1 MFSDA
6 TTLGSITVLLFH
18 ILNEE
23 IRHLTFGSCSLKRSR
38 ENLSERA
45 VSESAMSDGT
55 VSEGAVSERAVFED
69 AVSDGAVSSSGA
81 SGGHGIF
88 LDQPCLPA
96 SAQSENADL
105 WRDLFG
111 LQHQQA
117 DERRDHQRVVFER
130 DAAVEAL
137 NAAETRFAAE
147 MQKMKELVANKWLI
161 IEILDEEASRL
172 RVKK

>member
-1 MFSDA
+1 MWEILASKWE
-6 TTLGSITVLLFH
+6 LIH

-38 ENLSERA
+38 ENPPDDDTAPSETAPSNTARSDTAPSDTVPSDMALSDTAR
-45 VSESAMSDGT
+45 SDT
-55 VSEGAVSERAVFED
+55 
-69 AVSDGAVSSSGA
+69 

-111 LQHQQA
+111 LQRQQA
-117 DERRDHQRVVFER
+117 DERRDHERVVFER

-137 NAAETRFAAE
+137 YAAEARFASE
-147 MQKMKELVANKWLI
+147 IQEMKEMVANKWLI

-172 RVKK
+172 RVQK